1 MGWEYFAP
9 EATRPLAL
17 VNCDNRIVAA
27 AAKRRW
33 ERTFA
38 AYVHPSQRG
47 FLPGRSILQNVIDVD
62 DAAMTISL
70 RHASGAI
77 VLFDF
82 RAAFPS
88 LSTSFLQCA
97 LELMGVP
104 LEARRLV
111 RALYHDQHCRISLA
125 GETFDGF
132 RITSGIRQ
140 GCPLSPLL
148 FAAVTDLL
156 LRILAR
162 RLPQLLT
169 RAFADDTAAVS
180 DAFPSDADAIMDI
193 FHTYGEMSGL
203 RLNLAKTIVIPL
215 TLEDPAA
222 WGERFLLT
230 HPAWTGVRFAH

>member
-1 MGWEYFAP
+1 
-9 EATRPLAL
+9 
-17 VNCDNRIVAA
+17 
-27 AAKRRW
+27 
-33 ERTFA
+33 
-38 AYVHPSQRG
+38 
-47 FLPGRSILQNVIDVD
+47 
-62 DAAMTISL
+62 MTVSL
-70 RHASGAI
+70 RHSSGAI

-82 RAAFPS
+82 AAAFPS
-88 LSTSFLQCA
+88 LSTDFVLSA
-97 LELMGVP
+97 LEHMGVP
-104 LEARRLV
+104 TEARRLV
-111 RALYHDQHCRISLA
+111 RSLYHDQTCRISLA
-125 GETFDGF
+125 GSTYDGF

-156 LRILAR
+156 LRILER
-162 RLPQLLT
+162 RFPRLLT

-203 RLNLAKTIVIPL
+203 RLNLDKTVVIPL

-222 WGERFLLT
+222 WGERFLRT